1 MESKDFNGLD
11 LTYYKEV
18 LNNGLEVY
26 LIPMSNKKNYYINYA
41 TKFGSDITNFVP
53 IDKKE
58 EVIVPDGIAHFLEHK
73 MFEQE
78 SGEDPFTFF
87 STSGT
92 DSNAM
97 TDYTSTQYICTGTKK
112 FKENLEYLLQF
123 VNSPYYTDENVE
135 KEKGIIAEEL
145 KMYNDV
151 PDYKLEMRLRECI
164 YESSPR
170 RVDIGG
176 SVNSIQDITKED
188 LYLCYENF
196 YNPSNM
202 FVLVVGN
209 FDVDEALTII
219 KDNTELIDK
228 KGIAKRIERKEKKKV
243 NIEEDT
249 IYSDINVPKLGIGL
263 KIPSNDKDKLMT
275 SMYLKMIFTCFFG
288 STSLFR
294 DRVDKM
300 NLIQSFDY
308 DIENYDDI
316 YTLYIICSSLDIDSL
331 LSEIKKEL
339 KSKKIKEADFN
350 RIKKVWIANEVKAY
364 DDLYE
369 VVDRSSRD
377 VIKYGD
383 IIDDR
388 VDKIKNM
395 TLKKL
400 NSTIKSIDFNNL
412 SVVRMERKEN

>member
-1 MESKDFNGLD
+1 MESKEFNGLD

-135 KEKGIIAEEL
+135 KEKGIILEEERMT
-145 KMYNDV
+145 KDN
-151 PDYKLEMRLRECI
+151 PDRLFFETIYKNLFNKIPYDKTVIGTRKDI
-164 YESSPR
+164 SS
-170 RVDIGG
+170 
-176 SVNSIQDITKED
+176 ITKED
-188 LYLCYENF
+188 LYKCYNTF

-202 FVLVVGN
+202 VLFVVSN
-209 FDVDEALTII
+209 R
-219 KDNTELIDK
+219 DK
-228 KGIAKRIERKEKKKV
+228 K
-243 NIEEDT
+243 
-249 IYSDINVPKLGIGL
+249 
-263 KIPSNDKDKLMT
+263 
-275 SMYLKMIFTCFFG
+275 
-288 STSLFR
+288 
-294 DRVDKM
+294 
-300 NLIQSFDY
+300 
-308 DIENYDDI
+308 
-316 YTLYIICSSLDIDSL
+316 
-331 LSEIKKEL
+331 
-339 KSKKIKEADFN
+339 
-350 RIKKVWIANEVKAY
+350 
-364 DDLYE
+364 
-369 VVDRSSRD
+369 
-377 VIKYGD
+377 
-383 IIDDR
+383 
-388 VDKIKNM
+388 
-395 TLKKL
+395 
-400 NSTIKSIDFNNL
+400 
-412 SVVRMERKEN
+412 